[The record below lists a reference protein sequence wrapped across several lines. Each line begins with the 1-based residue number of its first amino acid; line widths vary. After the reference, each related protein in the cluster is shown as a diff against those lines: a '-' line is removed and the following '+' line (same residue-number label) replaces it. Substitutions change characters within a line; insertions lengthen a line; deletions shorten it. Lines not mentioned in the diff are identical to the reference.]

1 MLHVPFKGGGPA
13 MIDVIG
19 GHSKVVFSTTITSLP
34 HVRAGKLRALGVGS
48 RARSPVYPDLPTMIE
63 AGVAGYEAANWI
75 GLVAP
80 AGTPP
85 AIVAQLNREI
95 AAIQDTPEMRKQFAD
110 QGLEIMR
117 MSPAEFTAFMTQEL
131 GKWERVVKEGG
142 IKPE

>member
-1 MLHVPFKGGGPA
+1 
-13 MIDVIG
+13 
-19 GHSKVVFSTTITSLP
+19 VFSTTITSLP

-48 RARSPVYPDLPTMIE
+48 RVRSPVYPDLPTIME
-63 AGVAGYEAANWI
+63 AGVPGYEASNWI

-95 AAIQDTPEMRKQFAD
+95 AAIQNTPEMQKQFAD
-110 QGLEIMR
+110 QGLEILR
-117 MSPAEFTAFMTQEL
+117 MSPADFTAFMTQEL

>member
-1 MLHVPFKGGGPA
+1 

-34 HVRAGKLRALGVGS
+34 HVRAGKLRALAVGS

-95 AAIQDTPEMRKQFAD
+95 AAIQDTPEMQKQFAD